1 MVPGIYYT
9 NIWYTVR
16 ASLKIYP
23 PCTYY
28 KHLLII
34 SLIKGFLPMMTA
46 SVYDNTGADYN
57 VTKVLSPQG
66 TLDPVAYAAYSPPFL
81 SATFAFVYG
90 LSFASITS
98 VIVHVYLW
106 NGKEI
111 YDALR
116 GRQPLDIH
124 ARLMRS
130 YKKVPLW
137 WYGIILVVFTALSI
151 VLGMYT
157 TYPL

>member
-1 MVPGIYYT
+1 
-9 NIWYTVR
+9 
-16 ASLKIYP
+16 
-23 PCTYY
+23 
-28 KHLLII
+28 
-34 SLIKGFLPMMTA
+34 MMTA

-57 VTKVLSPQG
+57 VTNVLSAEG

-106 NGKEI
+106 HGKDI

-137 WYGIILVVFTALSI
+137 WYGTILVVFTALSI
-151 VLGMYT
+151 VLVGRIFGRHLGRLLT
-157 TYPL
+157 DFSRRRSTRLSCPCTACFWHS

>member
-1 MVPGIYYT
+1 
-9 NIWYTVR
+9 
-16 ASLKIYP
+16 
-23 PCTYY
+23 
-28 KHLLII
+28 
-34 SLIKGFLPMMTA
+34 MTA

-57 VTKVLSPQG
+57 VTNILSAEG
-66 TLDPVAYAAYSPPFL
+66 TLDPVKYAAYSPPYL

-106 NGKEI
+106 HGKDI
-111 YDALR
+111 IDALR

-137 WYGIILVVFTALSI
+137 WYGIILVVFTGIFLPKVLSRI
-151 VLGMYT
+151 TL
-157 TYPL
+157 